1 MTMEKT
7 AKRPKAPKTGKA
19 SKKNVEP
26 VKPKGFS
33 VPGQK
38 RFSTVKDALRD
49 TAETLGILHVQ
60 THDRLKHR

>member
-7 AKRPKAPKTGKA
+7 AKRPKVPKTGKA

-26 VKPKGFS
+26 TKPKEFS

-38 RFSTVKDALRD
+38 KFSTVRAALCD